1 MENFLWVSTILD
13 SHLDSNFFFYRTPNE
28 KAERNGLGEVFQAI
42 KEDNCVI
49 FDCETVIK

>member
-1 MENFLWVSTILD
+1 MSKSRPQTKIQIYDFL
-13 SHLDSNFFFYRTPNE
+13 FYRTPND
-28 KAERNGLGEVFQAI
+28 KAEKNGLGEVFQAI

>member
-1 MENFLWVSTILD
+1 MSKYFLRPPVRFLY
-13 SHLDSNFFFYRTPNE
+13 LQFFFCRTSIE